1 MYNDTNGSCK
11 LPFFTSHNVHYINFR
26 RIKLMKK
33 YFFKQLYDFKIELN
47 ELSLDNNNVDLLLK
61 IQQRLLSW
69 HKSLEDFSHRRKK
82 RLNYLSKQKKD
93 PNNSKLISKQ
103 IKKSI
108 KICVD
113 QLYELKVFKLW
124 ARHLGNSIPH
134 LYYDKGDLRAYSYS
148 VNSINLKELSGDLF
162 GKEGQDLELEIF
174 YKLLSEGYKTL
185 LNDLTSLIRHAD
197 IMVMER
203 EVPFLMEVK
212 QSKAT
217 SKTAERQIQ
226 DANKIGEYLLK
237 DNSTEIRGG
246 AISKRISASVK
257 EISNKYLINKNFENS
272 KKDGYCFSK
281 IEDGFYC
288 LSHLSGVEPSQ
299 INFSL
304 IENLEKPF
312 FFLLNQFKNQED
324 HSLFYPYSLSIDDPD
339 IFANFLCGN
348 FLIYFIIDWKI
359 IEDKAELEK
368 LTLTPISEFLALE
381 ILSDSSQPLY
391 SYTLMKAIVEFT
403 SVHWA
408 LNELC
413 NTYASVPL
421 EFKNL
426 E

>member
-1 MYNDTNGSCK
+1 
-11 LPFFTSHNVHYINFR
+11 
-26 RIKLMKK
+26 MKK

-47 ELSLDNNNVDLLLK
+47 ELSLDKNNVNLLLK
-61 IQQRLLSW
+61 IQERLLSW
-69 HKSLEDFSHRRKK
+69 HRSLENFSHHRKRR
-82 RLNYLSKQKKD
+82 LTYLSKQKKD
-93 PNNSKLISKQ
+93 PNNRLISKQ

-108 KICVD
+108 KICID
-113 QLYELKVFKLW
+113 QLNELKTFKLW

-197 IMVMER
+197 IMVMEK

-212 QSKAT
+212 KSKVT

-226 DANKIGEYLLK
+226 DANKIGNYLLK

-246 AISKRISASVK
+246 AISKRISTSVE
-257 EISNKYLINKNFENS
+257 EISNKCSINKNFEKS

-288 LSHLSGVEPSQ
+288 LSHLRGIEPSR
-299 INFSL
+299 IDISL
-304 IENLEKPF
+304 IENLEKPV

-324 HSLFYPYSLSIDDPD
+324 HSLFYPYSLSIDDPE

-348 FLIYFIIDWKI
+348 FFIYFIIDWKI
-359 IEDKAELEK
+359 VANKAEIKK
-368 LTLTPISEFLALE
+368 LSVTPISEFLALE
-381 ILSDSSQPLY
+381 IFSDLSQPIY
-391 SYTLMKAIVEFT
+391 SYSLMKAIVEFT

-408 LNELC
+408 LDELC
-413 NTYASVPL
+413 TICASDPL
-421 EFKNL
+421 EFNNQ